1 MERVERKDGLAER
14 VVNPRCLRDLENG
27 FLPVFAVRAVLA
39 LRAVLAVLA
48 VRAVLAVLAV
58 RAVLAVLAVR
68 AVLAVLALRAVLA
81 VLTLAVPK
89 GAGSGLF
96 LNLAGK
102 VIDLVLV
109 DCIPY

>member
-14 VVNPRCLRDLENG
+14 IVNPRCLRDLDDDL
-27 FLPVFAVRAVLA
+27 LPLRAVLAVRRLLTVFA
-39 LRAVLAVLA
+39 LRAVLAVRRLLT
-48 VRAVLAVLAV
+48 VF
-58 RAVLAVLAVR
+58 
-68 AVLAVLALRAVLA
+68 ALRVVL
-81 VLTLAVPK
+81 VV

-109 DCIPY
+109 DFSDISLTNTPYFSISRLQAS